1 MITNNLILIIHSDC
15 SKREQLEGAR
25 DDDDEK
31 YFKPHV
37 LQY

>member
-25 DDDDEK
+25 DDDEK